1 MPILS
6 RYAKDKGNDISLTLG
21 FVWIRLRIDKGACKV
36 AKDKEYREKQ
46 KASKQAKI
54 LELQQEMRQAYRQ
67 KNPKLADEIMEQ
79 IRELRG

>member
-1 MPILS
+1 M
-6 RYAKDKGNDISLTLG
+6 
-21 FVWIRLRIDKGACKV
+21 

-46 KASKQAKI
+46 KVSKQAKI

>member
-6 RYAKDKGNDISLTLG
+6 RYAKDKGNDRSLTLG
-21 FVWIRLRIDKGACKV
+21 FVWIRLRIDKGACKM
-36 AKDKEYREKQ
+36 AKDRAQQ
-46 KASKQAKI
+46 KADKAIKI
-54 LELQQEMRQAYRQ
+54 RKLQEEMRQAYKQ